1 MEAGRIQIAE
11 GLEVNL
17 RGAPAEQRTRPAEHF
32 AFHEPQVR
40 TTQEE
45 HNSAGILPASVPRLL
60 QPGENAGARGRNP
73 LKLVERND
81 ELGSRAGS
89 RPLRNHGDQR
99 LAPVGGTKL
108 GQQRHAERT
117 GGFLQE
123 LTHMQRR
130 RGLLP
135 QIVDTGVVGH
145 EFQDELALAHPA
157 SAVDRNELRAGRSER
172 PLQYTQFRRA
182 PDESR
187 HGGSMPKL
195 RDFVRSCF
203 DKACLDKP

>member
-1 MEAGRIQIAE
+1 MPASFQLRSHACCSPERMP
-11 GLEVNL
+11 GLE
-17 RGAPAEQRTRPAEHF
+17 AAIH
-32 AFHEPQVR
+32 
-40 TTQEE
+40 
-45 HNSAGILPASVPRLL
+45 
-60 QPGENAGARGRNP
+60 

-123 LTHMQRR
+123 LTLMQRR